1 MPTESE
7 RLRRRLEREK
17 RAREEAERLLEAKSG
32 ELFDAAEQL
41 RVQTTRA
48 RALAAAIEAASD
60 GIALTD
66 EAGVFTYMNAAHANM
81 FGYTADELIG
91 QPWAKLYTPAVTAMI
106 EKDIMPGVFSSG
118 GWRGELEGRARSGTS
133 VAQEVVLSLRA
144 DGGLVC
150 ATRDISKRLARE
162 RETSELEARLLKAE
176 RQAALFTMGNAMAH
190 DFNNLIAAISGY
202 AILLKSELQEGSAQ
216 HQRVGRILEASEQA
230 FDIVRSLEAS
240 RTEDVQKVS
249 DIDLVQLL
257 HTSLAITE
265 GIRPSGIRINVDM
278 PATARVRS
286 NEVLLSRALVN
297 ITKNAFE
304 AMQPEGT
311 LSVRLGKEA
320 TAPFHGKAQRLRFG
334 DQPGTPDFVMEIIDT
349 GPGIP
354 PDMLEAVFNPFTTTK
369 AAKHESG
376 LGLLSVKALADMKFA
391 SIELDTLPDAGTC
404 IRILFF
410 PRAQGLAAEAASLPF
425 ATVRPDGQI
434 HVLVVDDDPSLG
446 EVIVEI
452 LSRQGFTADLETNP
466 LEALER
472 IRSDAFHHD
481 ILVTDLTMPE
491 LSGDLLAQSVK
502 QARPDLPVILYSG
515 QGGYVPRD
523 AIFADILTKPIP
535 PERLKASIE
544 QALHRRSLHDGNGP

>member
-202 AILLKSELQEGSAQ
+202 AILLKS
-216 HQRVGRILEASEQA
+216 
-230 FDIVRSLEAS
+230 
-240 RTEDVQKVS
+240 
-249 DIDLVQLL
+249 
-257 HTSLAITE
+257 
-265 GIRPSGIRINVDM
+265 
-278 PATARVRS
+278 
-286 NEVLLSRALVN
+286 
-297 ITKNAFE
+297 
-304 AMQPEGT
+304 
-311 LSVRLGKEA
+311 
-320 TAPFHGKAQRLRFG
+320 
-334 DQPGTPDFVMEIIDT
+334 
-349 GPGIP
+349 
-354 PDMLEAVFNPFTTTK
+354 
-369 AAKHESG
+369 
-376 LGLLSVKALADMKFA
+376 
-391 SIELDTLPDAGTC
+391 
-404 IRILFF
+404 
-410 PRAQGLAAEAASLPF
+410 
-425 ATVRPDGQI
+425 
-434 HVLVVDDDPSLG
+434 
-446 EVIVEI
+446 
-452 LSRQGFTADLETNP
+452 
-466 LEALER
+466 
-472 IRSDAFHHD
+472 
-481 ILVTDLTMPE
+481 
-491 LSGDLLAQSVK
+491 
-502 QARPDLPVILYSG
+502 
-515 QGGYVPRD
+515 
-523 AIFADILTKPIP
+523 
-535 PERLKASIE
+535 
-544 QALHRRSLHDGNGP
+544 